1 MIRLFFL
8 MRAPGLGGAERQLVE
23 LVKGLDKRRF
33 KITVATFYDGGE
45 LRPELEAISGVQLVS
60 LRKSGRWD
68 VLPFLWRLWR
78 LASKIRPHIMHGYL
92 DMANILSLLVGKSV
106 SARVV
111 WGLRASNMDFSRYDW
126 AATWGYRAAAPLSRF
141 ADMIIVNSHMGKQH
155 NIARGF
161 HARRMVM
168 IHNGIDT
175 ERFRP
180 DPRLGGEMRKRW
192 GIADGEL
199 LIGLVAR
206 LDPMKDHPTFL
217 RAVSLLAGQHEARFV
232 CVGGGPDKYKRSMRT
247 LANEL
252 GLGEH
257 LVWAGAVSEMP
268 AVYNALDIA
277 CSASSYGEGFSN
289 SIGEAMSCGVPC
301 VVTDVGDSSLI
312 LGGTGEVIPPNDPH
326 ALAAALARL
335 AKLPCEERS
344 ALGRQARERI
354 VSEYS
359 VAQLARKTEAALL
372 RLL

>member
-1 MIRLFFL
+1 MTRLLFL
-8 MRAPGLGGAERQLVE
+8 LRSLDPGGSERQLVQ
-23 LVKGLDKRRF
+23 LVKGLDKTRF
-33 KITVATFYDGGE
+33 DVTVVTFYDGGA
-45 LRPELEAISGVQLVS
+45 LRPELEAISGVQVVS
-60 LRKSGRWD
+60 LRKRGRWD

-78 LASKIRPHIMHGYL
+78 LASKIRPQIMHGYL
-92 DMANILSLLVGKSV
+92 DMANILSLLIGKSV

-111 WGLRASNMDFSRYDW
+111 WGLRASIVDFSRYDW
-126 AATWGYRAAAPLSRF
+126 AAIWGYRTSARLSRF
-141 ADMIIVNSHMGKQH
+141 ADLIIVNSHMGKQH

-161 HARRMVM
+161 HSRRMVM
-168 IHNGIDT
+168 VHNGIDT

-180 DPRLGGEMRKRW
+180 DPGLGGEMRRRW
-192 GIADGEL
+192 GIAHGEL

-217 RAVSLLAGQHEARFV
+217 RAASVFAGQHEARYV
-232 CVGGGPDKYKRSMRT
+232 CVGDGADDYKDRMWA
-247 LANEL
+247 LADEL
-252 GLGEH
+252 GLGDR

-277 CSASSYGEGFSN
+277 CSSSYGEGFSN
-289 SIGEAMSCGVPC
+289 SIGEAMACEVPC
-301 VVTDVGDSSLI
+301 VVTGVGDSALI
-312 LGGTGEVIPPNDPH
+312 VGGTGEVVPPNDPQ

-335 AKLPCEERS
+335 AKLPCEERA